1 MTLKLNGSTAG
12 SVSLDAP
19 ASTTSNADI
28 AFKLPVA
35 DGTNGQA
42 ITTDGSGNLSFATAG
57 NASSIQ
63 VLEQFFSPCDGSVI
77 ATSAGNLTLPNVT
90 AYQQMTT
97 SMADIVGSQISYV
110 PPTGTTQVIYMFH
123 FVQGSDGDNDSIFS
137 TKLLIDGSTINY
149 SKFTQ
154 RGGNAHFD
162 TLHSFQFGI
171 NIGGTASTNTGRVAS
186 WTSAKTLKMQG
197 AEYSGSHETQV
208 HRVQNFGYSNT
219 PMVFRMPSIGIT
231 AIGSV

>member
-1 MTLKLNGSTAG
+1 MTIKLNGSTAG
-12 SVSLDAP
+12 SVALDAP
-19 ASTTSNADI
+19 ASTTGNADI
-28 AFKLPVA
+28 SFKLPVA
-35 DGTNGQA
+35 DGSANQV
-42 ITTDGSGNLSFATAG
+42 IKTDGSGNLSFGTVG
-57 NASSIQ
+57 NSSSIQ

-90 AYQQMTT
+90 AYQSMTT
-97 SMADIVGSQISYV
+97 SMVDIVGSEISYT

-137 TKLLIDGSTINY
+137 TKLLIDGSTIDS

-162 TLHSFQFGI
+162 TIQYFQFGI
-171 NIGGTASTNTGRVAS
+171 NIGGTASTDTGRVAS

-197 AEYSGSHETQV
+197 AEYSSNHETQV

-219 PMVFRMPSIGIT
+219 PMVFRRPSIGIT